1 MIDSVSQSVLL
12 ITSRKPEIRKRKQ
25 AGTGFVIFCD
35 SEAAYVVTCSH
46 VVRDVGGK
54 EYVCV
59 AGQPATVVASKP
71 PDDID
76 LAVVRVKG
84 LQDRPCLP
92 LKPLRSK
99 PLQNL
104 PIQILGFS
112 EIERSTPFAL
122 RELQGM
128 LGQNIQ
134 FSAYDDRRIDAWDLQ
149 IEGKNYLK
157 QKGMLQG
164 GYSGSPVMHAN
175 GSVLAVV
182 TIQMDSSGEVGL
194 ALSIEALIAV
204 WKDMP
209 NELVT
214 QLMPIE
220 EKPLATRQGWTSL
233 SKELNFSDILTELKQ
248 KFKGAPE
255 NITDP
260 LWIGWF
266 QDMFELQHNALERIS
281 YEIGKLL
288 NAHRTTVYFLTE
300 GDRGTKSK
308 NERELWSIVAQGD
321 SSLEIRVPFGEG
333 VAGKAVETK
342 EIISVPFDAYE
353 VAEDAKEIIAQDQR
367 TGYRTYTLLTL
378 PLLNE
383 QSVPIA
389 VFQFLNKMRP
399 VSDLPDAIS
408 AEDCVDEATI
418 DKQGFSLND
427 QTKFERYIPEI
438 RLILDLYQNYYQQFK
453 KLQSIVN
460 FSSATLSLN
469 QERQNLEDILKL
481 VIDEA
486 CKITNADRG
495 TFWLLD
501 RKGKT
506 LRAKIRAEGNDW
518 KEIKIKV
525 GEGFAGEVAKSK
537 QTLNIPFDLY
547 NHPDS
552 DKSRETDKKTGYR
565 TCSLLCMP
573 VFSRNSGELIGVTQL
588 LNKRHNQSRYE
599 PYHNTSSSQQQEVP
613 VYFKASFTLDDEE
626 RLRKFNEQVAAAIEN
641 ARQPLMTE
649 QYDNLFQLL
658 YATEQ
663 LAGGFLNAHSVRIY
677 LVDQDA
683 QEIWSIVAGREEE
696 EPFEISTPI
705 GFEECGQVAQN
716 RNAAILKYKNVVPE
730 IFPPLQ
736 QLIQKGRASQYLVYN
751 KLILP
756 IEQRS
761 KHANQLLAVVE
772 FMNKLRPEYASSKAL
787 MAKMIAEEGFTSE
800 DEDEFNHEHAISI
813 AQLIEAF
820 LEVYRPVKQ
829 YRDGEKLRHAKESVI
844 RGGLEQALLPEQ
856 VMAAAKELVNA
867 HRSTLWIVDPK
878 DRDALYAD
886 ITLVD
891 GSVQRITATIGEGY
905 VGEAAQQALDLIQ
918 QQHHHNN
925 NEIEKDL
932 YTDESSY
939 EFLNIGFD
947 LYEDE
952 LKSRKAK
959 QTDRKTNY
967 RTCSLLCMPILSPEG
982 ELLGMIQLV
991 NKLRRGYEQLARE
1004 EYVHKT
1010 PPPDCFMASFSS
1022 TDEQLMR
1029 DFNAAVGYVLQ
1040 LIGVRDEVLDGDK
1053 IEDFERK
1060 LQRVQERL

>member
-1 MIDSVSQSVLL
+1 MNDSVSDSILS
-12 ITSRKPEIRKRKQ
+12 ITSREPEIRERKQ

-35 SEAAYVVTCSH
+35 NEAAYIVTCSH
-46 VVRDVGGK
+46 VVRDVGGQGS
-54 EYVCV
+54 VCV
-59 AGQPATVVASKP
+59 ADKPATVVASRP
-71 PDDID
+71 TDDVD
-76 LAVVRVKG
+76 LAVLRVEG
-84 LQDRPCLP
+84 LQYRPCLP

-99 PLQNL
+99 LSQNL
-104 PIQILGFS
+104 PIQIWGFS
-112 EIERSTPFAL
+112 EIERSAPFLL
-122 RELQGM
+122 RPLQGT
-128 LGQNIQ
+128 LGQETQ
-134 FSAYDDRRIDAWDLQ
+134 FSAYSDRRIAAWDLK
-149 IEGKNYLK
+149 IERANYLK
-157 QKGMLQG
+157 QKGTLQG
-164 GYSGSPVMHAN
+164 GYSGSPVIDAD

-182 TIQMDSSGEVGL
+182 TIQMDNSGEVGI
-194 ALSIEALIAV
+194 ALSIEALRAV
-204 WKDMP
+204 WENMP
-209 NELVT
+209 DALVAQFT
-214 QLMPIE
+214 PVA
-220 EKPLATRQGWTSL
+220 EKPLTTRQGLTSL

-260 LWIGWF
+260 LWMGWF

-300 GDRGTKSK
+300 GDRSTKSK

-342 EIISVPFDAYE
+342 KTISVPFDAYE
-353 VAEDAKEIIAQDQR
+353 AAEDAREIIAQDQR
-367 TGYRTYTLLTL
+367 TGYRTYTLLTF

-399 VSDLPDAIS
+399 VSDLPNTIS
-408 AEDCVDEATI
+408 TEDCIDEVSI
-418 DKQGFSLND
+418 DKQGFSLTD

-501 RKGKT
+501 RKGTT
-506 LRAKIRAEGNDW
+506 LRAKIRAEGDDW
-518 KEIKIKV
+518 KEIKIRV

-547 NHPDS
+547 SHPDS
-552 DKSRETDKKTGYR
+552 DKSRETDAKTGYR

-588 LNKRHNQSRYE
+588 LNKRHNQSRQE
-599 PYHNTSSSQQQEVP
+599 PYHNTDSSRQEVP
-613 VYFKASFTLDDEE
+613 VYFKASFTLEDDE
-626 RLRKFNEQVAAAIEN
+626 RLRKFNEQVAIAIEN
-641 ARQPLMTE
+641 ARQPLITE

-658 YATEQ
+658 HATEQ
-663 LAGGFLNAHSVRIY
+663 LAGGFLNAHSARIY

-683 QEIWSIVAGREEE
+683 KEIWSIVAEHEKE
-696 EPFEISTPI
+696 EPFEISIPI
-705 GFEECGQVAQN
+705 GFEECGQVAQS
-716 RNAAILKYKNVVPE
+716 RNAAILGYQNVVPE
-730 IFPPLQ
+730 MFSPSR
-736 QLIQKGRASQYLVYN
+736 KGRNSRYLVHN
-751 KLILP
+751 KLIVP

-761 KHANQLLAVVE
+761 KRANHLLAVVE
-772 FMNKLRPEYASSKAL
+772 FMNKLRPEYASSKVL
-787 MAKMIAEEGFTSE
+787 QAKMIAGEGFTSE
-800 DEDEFNHEHAISI
+800 DEDEFNHEHAISV

-856 VMAAAKELVNA
+856 VMTAAKELVSA

-886 ITLVD
+886 ITHTNGNVR
-891 GSVQRITATIGEGY
+891 RITATIGEGY

-918 QQHHHNN
+918 HRRSN
-925 NEIEKDL
+925 NEEDTG
-932 YTDESSY
+932 TDESSY
-939 EFLNIGFD
+939 DFLNIGFD

-952 LKSRKAK
+952 FKSRKAK
-959 QTDRKTNY
+959 QTDHTTNY

-991 NKLRRGYEQLARE
+991 NKLRRGYEHLARD
-1004 EYVHKT
+1004 EYVDKT

-1060 LQRVQERL
+1060 LRRVQERG